1 MSQFFLSLVSVSAFL
16 LLTLL
21 LELLGKVD
29 NCCTKFYHTS
39 SINRNICLCQANVY
53 AGQGCGFVCV
63 ETRGLHLCL
72 LENWF
77 MHIKTYVTFA
87 VAQGILKIGK
97 KNIEMQNRL
106 LPCKREEVSYR
117 HIRK

>member
-1 MSQFFLSLVSVSAFL
+1 MSQLFPILVSVSAFL

-29 NCCTKFYHTS
+29 DCCTKLYHTS

-53 AGQGCGFVCV
+53 VVILGRGCGFVCV

-72 LENWF
+72 LEDWF
-77 MHIKTYVTFA
+77 MHIKTYITFT

-97 KNIEMQNRL
+97 KNVFVIQQISTL
-106 LPCKREEVSYR
+106 
-117 HIRK
+117 